1 VSLTRTADEVS
12 LVCEEAAL
20 PPGVRHE
27 GGWRAMKLHG
37 PFELLLVG
45 VLAAVLDPLR
55 AAGVGV
61 YAISTF
67 DTDYVLVKDDQ
78 LAAAVDALVRAGRRV
93 LEPAGPSDPAV
104 ANALDIIASNI
115 TTFGGD
121 YPHDNTVDGVYS
133 RRVPTFG

>member
-1 VSLTRTADEVS
+1 
-12 LVCEEAAL
+12 
-20 PPGVRHE
+20 
-27 GGWRAMKLHG
+27 MKLHG

-115 TTFGGD
+115 TTFGG
-121 YPHDNTVDGVYS
+121 
-133 RRVPTFG
+133 